1 MESSRSTDART
12 RYDKDELTG
21 AIRSGD
27 EDGYCRQALLIVDK
41 VLNRVR
47 WTSRTKPH
55 RDEIAQE
62 CLIECLAWFRAGN
75 LDPDQNVSAYLWR
88 GIYRKAVAL
97 IQECGDDCELYDE
110 SLEDLIYDEGLG
122 DLVEEQR
129 GSVDLKARLQ
139 DRVAIFG
146 RLFGDREME
155 EGAGWVAG
163 LLGETDYALVNGTQL
178 GLQYYLQ
185 HGSDLPSLTVDRIL
199 YAVADLQRRVRC
211 AFAEPEALP
220 ILSREAMQ

>member
-12 RYDKDELTG
+12 RYDKDQLTG

-97 IQECGDDCELYDE
+97 IQECGDDCELYDAPIGYL
-110 SLEDLIYDEGLG
+110 LEDQMQETTDEFRRLG
-122 DLVEEQR
+122 MESEIK
-129 GSVDLKARLQ
+129 GSIVK
-139 DRVAIFG
+139 FG
-146 RLFGDREME
+146 RLFGDRVME
-155 EGAGWVAG
+155 EGAAWVAG
-163 LLGETDYALVNGTQL
+163 LLGEADYALVNGTQL
-178 GLQYYLQ
+178 GLQYHLQ
-185 HGSDLPSLTVDRIL
+185 HGSDLPSLTIDRIL

-211 AFAEPEALP
+211 AFAEPAEQA
-220 ILSREAMQ
+220 ILNREAVQ